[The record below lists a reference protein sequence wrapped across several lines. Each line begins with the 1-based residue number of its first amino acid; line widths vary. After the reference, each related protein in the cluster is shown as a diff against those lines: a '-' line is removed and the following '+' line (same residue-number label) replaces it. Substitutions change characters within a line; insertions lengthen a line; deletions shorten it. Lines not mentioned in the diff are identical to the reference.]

1 MIPRSTKRLTFV
13 VGLQYSPKTY
23 TYETNDIHVM
33 YFVFSVD
40 YKIRSKLT
48 DWLAGIIS
56 IISAIHL
63 HVCIVIVR

>member
-23 TYETNDIHVM
+23 TYDIHVM

>member
-1 MIPRSTKRLTFV
+1 M
-13 VGLQYSPKTY
+13 VGLQYSPKTN
-23 TYETNDIHVM
+23 THETNDIHVIF
-33 YFVFSVD
+33 FVFSAD